1 MKALEDATII
11 ICSIVKNA
19 ERGLKVNIPVI
30 NELCS
35 RFKDFRIV
43 VYENDSTDQT
53 KDLLRRWALCDK
65 ERIHVLLNDTGASST
80 IPSKSDVSC
89 NPFFSKRRIEK
100 MTRLRNFYMEYVDEK
115 GWAADYFMVVDLDVA
130 RLFVEPVISTLK
142 ANKDWDVVTAFGYS
156 RSPRLSKRYH
166 DGYALT
172 MVGDENNPQTEEKI
186 YSMPG
191 ILGKLKPDDDWLKVY
206 SAFGGLAVYK
216 FEAVKGLRYKVLPNN
231 DPRVEVRCEH
241 FSLCKQIHERGYD
254 NVYIVPSMVL
264 KYQSVTLRLIWNTLK
279 RKLL

>member
-1 MKALEDATII
+1 MKALEESTII

-30 NELCS
+30 NELCG

-43 VYENDSTDQT
+43 VYENDSKDQT
-53 KDLLRRWALCDK
+53 KYLLRQWTLRDK
-65 ERIHVLLNDTGASST
+65 ERIHVLLNASGASNT
-80 IPSKSDVSC
+80 IPSKGDVSC

-100 MTRLRNFYMEYVDEK
+100 MARLRNFYMEYVDEK
-115 GWAADYFMVVDLDVA
+115 GWTADYFMVVDLDVA
-130 RLFVEPVISTLK
+130 RLFAEPVIATLK
-142 ANKDWDVVTAFGYS
+142 ADKDWDVVTAFGYS

-172 MVGDENNPQTEEKI
+172 MVGDENCSQTEEKI

-206 SAFGGLAVYK
+206 SAFGGLATYK
-216 FEAVKGLRYKVLPNN
+216 FEAVKGLRYSAIPNK
-231 DPRVEVRCEH
+231 DPRVEVHCEH

-254 NVYIVPSMVL
+254 NIFIVPDMVL
-264 KYQSVTLRLIWNTLK
+264 KYQSVTLRLLWNTLK